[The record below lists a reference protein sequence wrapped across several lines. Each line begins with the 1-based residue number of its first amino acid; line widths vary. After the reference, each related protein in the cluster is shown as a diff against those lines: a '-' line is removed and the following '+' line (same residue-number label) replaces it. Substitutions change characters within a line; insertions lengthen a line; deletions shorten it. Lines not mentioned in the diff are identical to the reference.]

1 MTETGRKH
9 SVQSIF
15 VVILFCLFAAS
26 LMLILVSGAGVY
38 ERVVSDMGTNYD
50 SRTATSYIFNK
61 IHSADTGNSIS
72 LDKFGDG
79 DALLLMEEIDNIKY
93 CTYIY
98 CYDGKLMELFSRY
111 DQTIEPAYG
120 TSIMDINSMEILK
133 KSGTLYSFNI
143 ITAENRSDSLY
154 VHIHASGGES

>member
-1 MTETGRKH
+1 MKVTMRKH

-38 ERVVSDMGTNYD
+38 QRVVNAMGTNYD
-50 SRTATSYIFNK
+50 SRTATTYVFNK
-61 IHSADTGNSIS
+61 VHHADNGDSVS
-72 LDKFGDG
+72 LGSFGDG

-111 DQTIEPAYG
+111 DQQIDPEYG
-120 TSIMDINSMEILK
+120 TPIMDIRSLNISEETD
-133 KSGTLYSFNI
+133 TLYSFR
-143 ITAENRSDSLY
+143 ITTLDDETDTLY
-154 VHIHASGGES
+154 VHLHSVGGDA